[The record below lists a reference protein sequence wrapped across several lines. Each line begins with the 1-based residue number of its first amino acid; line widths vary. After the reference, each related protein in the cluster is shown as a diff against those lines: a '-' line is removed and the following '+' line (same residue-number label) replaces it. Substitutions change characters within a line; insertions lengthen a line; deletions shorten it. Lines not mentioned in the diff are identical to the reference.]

1 MIEQNKLG
9 WRHAAAAGT
18 VALAGMALVNRQRT
32 QAAERAVPATG
43 GTVEINGV
51 RLHYIEEGSGP
62 PLLLI
67 HGLGTQV
74 EDWRA
79 SGLLGRLAE
88 RHRVIAFDR
97 PGYGYSQRPRSTIWT
112 PAAQARLIA
121 DALQALELPAMPVVG
136 HSWGTLVAVAMALH
150 RPEAVTGLALLSGY
164 YYPTARVDA
173 VVGAAPAIPVVGDVM
188 RHTVSPLL
196 GAATFPAVA
205 KQIFSPADVPQAFLD
220 ANKALALR
228 PSQIRAEA
236 GDAGLIL
243 PAVAGYQSRY
253 GEIRVPVSIAH
264 GPPDKLIPFEQ
275 SERLHAAVAG
285 STLTPIEDAGHMLHY
300 PRLDAVAEVIEALA
314 ARAG

>member
-1 MIEQNKLG
+1 MPEQTKLN

-32 QAAERAVPATG
+32 QAAERTQPATG

-51 RLHYIEEGSGP
+51 RLHYVEEGSGP

-79 SGLLGRLAE
+79 SGLLARLAQT
-88 RHRVIAFDR
+88 RRVIAFDR
-97 PGYGYSQRPRSTIWT
+97 PGYGHSQRPRSTIWT

-121 DALQALELPAMPVVG
+121 DALQALDLPAMPVVG

-150 RPEAVTGLALLSGY
+150 RPEAVSGLVLLSGY
-164 YYPTARVDA
+164 YFPTPRVDA
-173 VVGAAPAIPVVGDVM
+173 VLGAAPAIPVVGDVM

-205 KQIFSPADVPQAFLD
+205 KQIFSPAEVPDAFME

-236 GDAGLIL
+236 ADAALIL
-243 PAVAGYQSRY
+243 PAAAGYQSRY
-253 GEIRVPVSIAH
+253 GELDRPLAIAH

-275 SERLHAAVAG
+275 SERLHAAVPG
-285 STLTPIEDAGHMLHY
+285 STLHSIEGAGHMLHY
-300 PRLDAVAEVIEALA
+300 PRLDAVADVIEELA
-314 ARAG
+314 ARV

>member
-1 MIEQNKLG
+1 MPEQQKLN

-32 QAAERAVPATG
+32 QAAERAQPATG

-51 RLHYIEEGSGP
+51 RLHYVEEGSGP

-79 SGLLGRLAE
+79 SGLFGRLA
-88 RHRVIAFDR
+88 RNHRVIAFDR
-97 PGYGYSQRPRSTIWT
+97 PGYGHSQRPRSTIWT

-121 DALQALELPAMPVVG
+121 DALQALELPTMPVVG

-150 RPEAVTGLALLSGY
+150 RREAVSGLVLLSGY
-164 YYPTARVDA
+164 YFPTPRVDA
-173 VVGAAPAIPVVGDVM
+173 VLGAAPAIPVVGDVM

-205 KQIFSPADVPQAFLD
+205 KQIFAPAEVPDAFIE

-228 PSQIRAEA
+228 PSQMRAEGA
-236 GDAGLIL
+236 DSALIL
-243 PAVAGYQSRY
+243 PAAAGYQSRY
-253 GEIRVPVSIAH
+253 GELTLPVAIAH

-275 SERLHAAVAG
+275 SERLHAAVPG
-285 STLTPIEDAGHMLHY
+285 STLHPIEGAGHMLHY
-300 PRLDAVAEVIEALA
+300 PRLDAVTEVVEALA
-314 ARAG
+314 TRA

>member
-1 MIEQNKLG
+1 MNEQPKLN

-32 QAAERAVPATG
+32 QAAERAQPATG

-51 RLHYIEEGSGP
+51 RLHYVEEGSGP
-62 PLLLI
+62 PLLLM

-79 SGLLGRLAE
+79 SGLLARLAQS
-88 RHRVIAFDR
+88 HRVIAFDR
-97 PGYGYSQRPRSTIWT
+97 PGYGHSQRPRSTIWT

-121 DALQALELPAMPVVG
+121 DALEVLELPAMPVVG

-150 RPEAVTGLALLSGY
+150 RPQAVSGLALLSGY
-164 YYPTARVDA
+164 YFPTPRMDA
-173 VVGAAPAIPVVGDVM
+173 VLGATAAIPVIGDVM
-188 RHTVSPLL
+188 RHTTTPLI
-196 GAATFPAVA
+196 GAATFPVAA
-205 KQIFSPADVPQAFLD
+205 KQIFSPAEVPDAFVQ

-228 PSQIRAEA
+228 PSQIRAEGA
-236 GDAGLIL
+236 DSALLL

-253 GEIRVPVSIAH
+253 GELSLPVAIAH

-275 SERLHAAVAG
+275 SERLHAAMPG
-285 STLTPIEDAGHMLHY
+285 STLHPIEGAGHMLHY
-300 PRLDAVAEVIEALA
+300 PRLDAVADVIEQLA
-314 ARAG
+314 ARAA